1 MAKLILT
8 FGPTLA
14 NASYWSVQE
23 GKVVLGCGVS
33 KGNASAFIEA
43 LKQNLGQGRM
53 KAMDLDYL
61 LDVVNTEVRS
71 SFQIVRYLG
80 QSLKNVFQMLLNGF
94 SQRISHKLVRPG
106 SVDQPLIS
114 AKDC

>member
-1 MAKLILT
+1 M
-8 FGPTLA
+8 
-14 NASYWSVQE
+14 
-23 GKVVLGCGVS
+23 VLGCGVS

-71 SFQIVRYLG
+71 SFQTVRYLA
-80 QSLKNVFQMLLNGF
+80 QSPKNVFQMLLYQWLQSEDK
-94 SQRISHKLVRPG
+94 SQP
-106 SVDQPLIS
+106 
-114 AKDC
+114 C

>member
-1 MAKLILT
+1 M
-8 FGPTLA
+8 
-14 NASYWSVQE
+14 
-23 GKVVLGCGVS
+23 VLGCGVS
-33 KGNASAFIEA
+33 NGNASAFIEA

-80 QSLKNVFQMLLNGF
+80 QSLKKCISNAFKWLQSEDQ
-94 SQRISHKLVRPG
+94 SQT
-106 SVDQPLIS
+106 
-114 AKDC
+114 C

>member
-23 GKVVLGCGVS
+23 GKVVLGCGVRN
-33 KGNASAFIEA
+33 GNASAFIEA

-61 LDVVNTEVRS
+61 LDVVKTEVRS
-71 SFQIVRYLG
+71 SFQTVRYLA
-80 QSLKNVFQMLLNGF
+80 QSPKNVFQMLLYQWLQSEDK
-94 SQRISHKLVRPG
+94 SQP
-106 SVDQPLIS
+106 
-114 AKDC
+114 C